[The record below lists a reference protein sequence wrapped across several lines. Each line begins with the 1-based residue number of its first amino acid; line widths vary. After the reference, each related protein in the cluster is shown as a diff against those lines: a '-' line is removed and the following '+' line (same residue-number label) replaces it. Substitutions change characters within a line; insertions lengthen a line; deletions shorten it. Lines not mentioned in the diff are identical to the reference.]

1 MPIYEYV
8 CEECQARFER
18 LVLSKNT
25 EIACP
30 KCSSKRYT
38 LQFSTFAAHSAS
50 GSSSNTAE
58 GPGSCA
64 CTPSTCGCH

>member
-8 CEECQARFER
+8 CDDCKARFER
-18 LVLSKNT
+18 LVLTRSE

-30 KCSSKRYT
+30 KCTSRRYT
-38 LQFSTFAAHSAS
+38 LQFSTFAAR
-50 GSSSNTAE
+50 GTSSSGASPSE
-58 GPGSCA
+58 GSASCA